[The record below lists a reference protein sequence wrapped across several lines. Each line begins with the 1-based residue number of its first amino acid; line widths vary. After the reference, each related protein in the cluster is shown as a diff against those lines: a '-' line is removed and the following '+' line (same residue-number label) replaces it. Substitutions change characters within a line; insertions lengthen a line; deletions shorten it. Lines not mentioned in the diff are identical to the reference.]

1 MNERKNDPV
10 NNPKHY
16 ADGCSVECIDMM
28 QTALGWDGVIYFCL
42 GNAYKYLWRHK
53 IKNNPEEDLA
63 KAKWY
68 IDRAIAMAQD
78 DREDYGYLLSMAEP
92 LMRLIEVYTIM
103 LQSKKALNDLND
115 SSFYPDSLE
124 TETFKFRNKKD
135 IDDHKEIIDCF
146 TDMFFGGLTSKH
158 EEAVDAKRAINSLY
172 GSKAAF
178 NTEETNND
186 HNCMDEDDWAFVSA
200 DARIIYNRLNTK
212 EARDG
217 HVMGVDRSVAIGALD
232 RILERCKKH
241 QKEDKNEG

>member
-1 MNERKNDPV
+1 MNDPV
-10 NNPKHY
+10 NNPSHY

-53 IKNNPEEDLA
+53 LKNNPEEDLA

-68 IDRAIAMAQD
+68 IDRAVTMAQD
-78 DREDYGYLLSMAEP
+78 DPDSYGYLLSMAEP
-92 LMRLIEVYTIM
+92 LMRLIETYTI
-103 LQSKKALNDLND
+103 LYQSKEVLNSLDD

-124 TETFKFRNKKD
+124 TETFKFRSKKD
-135 IDDHKEIIDCF
+135 TDDHKEFEKASEKYINGRDIFSDW
-146 TDMFFGGLTSKH
+146 FFGGLTG
-158 EEAVDAKRAINSLY
+158 DNAKKVLNSIY
-172 GSKAAF
+172 GTGLF

-186 HNCMDEDDWAFVSA
+186 CNCMAEDDWMFVNA
-200 DARIIYNRLNTK
+200 DAKIIHNRLNSK

-217 HVMGVDRSVAIGALD
+217 HVTGVDRSVVIGALD

-241 QKEDKNEG
+241 LQKKD